1 MEKEKIARGISPLLG
16 LGKRTVNYSEL
27 SRQYRAGPRTS
38 APRPGKE
45 EQRQWES
52 DKKRKALSMLQR
64 QRALQ
69 SDFGRNLPVD
79 QEIIADQLSKEM
91 SFGAKLDE
99 VARVGGTAT
108 GVMPIRVQVPTFGQ
122 VYRFAKQIVSDE
134 PLTVEATYV
143 KGTPFTIIKLM
154 ILLVIIYALYLRRNW
169 LKRIWDSESR
179 WYKKNVAKS
188 ITPLSMVVIFGFL
201 FLFSLF
207 FLHLYFA
214 KILLFIFLVTVIY
227 YVAHRL
233 KARKERKR
241 EDKATE
247 LQE

>member
-1 MEKEKIARGISPLLG
+1 
-16 LGKRTVNYSEL
+16 
-27 SRQYRAGPRTS
+27 
-38 APRPGKE
+38 
-45 EQRQWES
+45 
-52 DKKRKALSMLQR
+52 
-64 QRALQ
+64 
-69 SDFGRNLPVD
+69 
-79 QEIIADQLSKEM
+79 
-91 SFGAKLDE
+91 
-99 VARVGGTAT
+99 
-108 GVMPIRVQVPTFGQ
+108 
-122 VYRFAKQIVSDE
+122 
-134 PLTVEATYV
+134 
-143 KGTPFTIIKLM
+143 M

-214 KILLFIFLVTVIY
+214 KILFFIFLVTVIY